1 MFVFGSPSGILDCVF
16 PKVCNV
22 VDLRVSEKKMLLTS
36 LVALDLCVQ
45 GFSFKIVLRI
55 KLK

>member
-1 MFVFGSPSGILDCVF
+1 VFQ
-16 PKVCNV
+16 K
-22 VDLRVSEKKMLLTS
+22 KKMLLTS

-55 KLK
+55 K